1 MTAPGGLGEDIA
13 RIAGIPPSTVRGITP
28 VAGGSICASYRV
40 DLTDGRR
47 LFAKQ
52 APRGDTQMLQAEV
65 AGLTWLAEAPA
76 PTASIVGVDA
86 TLLVLAYVEPGPAT
100 PAAARQLGRDLAIM
114 HAAGAESFGSPP
126 PQAPQTGRIG
136 SLELAYGNYRDW
148 AEFYSELRLIPF
160 MDSARRRGG
169 LTSVEYDVLSELCR
183 RLPDLAGPPVPVAR
197 IHGDLWA
204 GNVMWAADGSAHL
217 IDPAAHGGHPE
228 ADLAMLSLFGAPHW
242 DAILDG
248 YATVQVLPHGWHERI
263 GLHQLH
269 PLLVHAALFAGGYGR
284 QAATIAASYLKRD

>member
-114 HAAGAESFGSPP
+114 HAAAQSLSEVRRRRPRRPAES
-126 PQAPQTGRIG
+126 
-136 SLELAYGNYRDW
+136 
-148 AEFYSELRLIPF
+148 
-160 MDSARRRGG
+160 
-169 LTSVEYDVLSELCR
+169 
-183 RLPDLAGPPVPVAR
+183 VP
-197 IHGDLWA
+197 WS
-204 GNVMWAADGSAHL
+204 W
-217 IDPAAHGGHPE
+217 P
-228 ADLAMLSLFGAPHW
+228 
-242 DAILDG
+242 
-248 YATVQVLPHGWHERI
+248 T
-263 GLHQLH
+263 
-269 PLLVHAALFAGGYGR
+269 
-284 QAATIAASYLKRD
+284 ATIETGPSSTANCA